1 MVGKKKIEQQWT
13 TANFPMNLDFLLC
26 EFKIS
31 PAADTAQ
38 IFNSQFY
45 ICRGRQ

>member
-1 MVGKKKIEQQWT
+1 MVSKKKIEQQRT

-31 PAADTAQ
+31 PAVDTAQ